1 MISFDALTL
10 LNSHFPSGSNPTY
23 EQFQEI
29 VDLCQIKYHKPID
42 IADASDALALMHAL
56 IDGGEKWVQAAYL
69 VTTPELA
76 TPTLTVTKSPVTK
89 SQADAPQ
96 DAEAEAGESSYGQL
110 ALTRKE
116 A

>member
-1 MISFDALTL
+1 MISFDALCL
-10 LNSHFPSGSNPTY
+10 LNSHFPPGSAPTD

-29 VDLCQIKYHKPID
+29 IDLTLSKCHEVVDPQEAIE
-42 IADASDALALMHAL
+42 ALAMMQALMAE
-56 IDGGEKWVQAAYL
+56 GEKWVQAAYL

-76 TPTLTVTKSPVTK
+76 APTLTVVTVTK

>member
-1 MISFDALTL
+1 MISFDSLTL

-29 VDLCQIKYHKPID
+29 VDLCAVKFHEPVD
-42 IADASDALALMHAL
+42 AAEASDALSLMHAL

-76 TPTLTVTKSPVTK
+76 APTLTVVTK

-96 DAEAEAGESSYGQL
+96 DAEAKAGESSYGQL